1 LQCLLNR
8 MDSFAFPLFA
18 HADVTVHPDG
28 PTIVANGVT
37 MLTSEPLRC
46 ASLLAPRTAER
57 ERKAEAKRQRKQET
71 TQASQ
76 HSKKPKPWRTQET
89 EAETDSTPT
98 AAAGQEDIA
107 PLAATVPIEPE
118 DAGSCILK
126 AAIARLRESGQRQWT
141 PVDVAGWQQLLQQ
154 VPGLADRLPPVEQ
167 HATLHQATSPC
178 VLFLG
183 TGSAIPSKYR
193 NVTAM
198 MLTIPAV
205 AAYPA
210 VSVLLDC
217 GEGTVGQLQRM
228 LGRAEAS
235 VHLSQLQ
242 LVHISH
248 IHADHLLGLPGV
260 LRARQQARQARSLPT
275 APLMVVGPKP
285 LWQWLIA
292 AGFVPGRDFMLTMNH
307 NFFPEGVTASDHS
320 VGTNATGQKMVARIQ
335 ERLASL
341 GIVRFATVPVIH
353 CRFATGCVVEHASGW
368 KLVWSG
374 DTRPCPEIATMAQ
387 GADVLIHE
395 ATFDVDLIDEAKAK
409 NHSTTPEA
417 IDIAN
422 QAGVK
427 ALVLTHFSQRYPRVP
442 KLDSSK
448 PDNPAVVHPGM
459 PTMIAF
465 DTMRYSFQDAE
476 RLSLFVPALQHLFE
490 SLYPEDIERLEARQD
505 GSA

>member
-1 LQCLLNR
+1 V
-8 MDSFAFPLFA
+8 DSFAFPLLA

-28 PTIVANGVT
+28 PAIVANDIT
-37 MLTSEPLRC
+37 MLTSEPLRS
-46 ASLLAPRTAER
+46 ANLLAPRTAER
-57 ERKAEAKRQRKQET
+57 EHKAEAKRQRKQEIN
-71 TQASQ
+71 QASLQ
-76 HSKKPKPWRTQET
+76 NKKAKSWKKDRSLPKTPET
-89 EAETDSTPT
+89 EAEPTPVVLAEPT
-98 AAAGQEDIA
+98 EPTPEPSDPASAA
-107 PLAATVPIEPE
+107 
-118 DAGSCILK
+118 LK

-154 VPGLADRLPPVEQ
+154 VPGLADRLPPAEQ
-167 HATLHQATSPC
+167 HATRHGPASPA

-183 TGSAIPSKYR
+183 TGSAVPSKYR
-193 NVTAM
+193 NVTGM
-198 MLTIPAV
+198 MLTIPA
-205 AAYPA
+205 AGTYPA
-210 VSVLLDC
+210 LSVLLDC

-228 LGRAEAS
+228 LGRTEANL
-235 VHLSQLQ
+235 HLSQLQ

-260 LRARQQARQARSLPT
+260 LLARQQARQARGLPN
-275 APLMVVGPKP
+275 APLMIIGPKP
-285 LWQWLIA
+285 VWQWLIA
-292 AGFVPGRDFMLTMNH
+292 AGFVPGRDFLLTMNH
-307 NFFPEGVTASDHS
+307 NFFPEGMQAEDHN
-320 VGTNATGQKMVARIQ
+320 VGSTPTSQKVVARMQ
-335 ERLASL
+335 ERLAGL
-341 GIVRFATVPVIH
+341 GIASFATVPVLH

-374 DTRPCPEIATMAQ
+374 DTRPCPALATMAQ

-395 ATFDVDLIDEAKAK
+395 ATFDVDLIAEAKAK
-409 NHSTTPEA
+409 KHSTTPEA

-448 PDNPAVVHPGM
+448 PDNPAVVHPTM

-490 SLYPEDIERLEARQD
+490 SLYPEDGERLEARQE
-505 GSA
+505 SALRA